1 MIYYWYRLFRIL
13 IGGKFQKKL
22 SFEDVYT
29 RSYRVGVFDCEGLRV
44 MTSHKYFVYMD
55 FIRWE
60 MIARTNFFNAI
71 VKKRLAP
78 ILGSQKIIHKKPIKL
93 GTKFNVKLETVGWD
107 DKWLYCLHTFEQ
119 NGTIMAV
126 GVTKGLVWKKDEPQ
140 ALMEVLI
147 NSGVTNLNKKTPDW
161 VLQLFD
167 NDKNILSNTELN

>member
-22 SFEDVYT
+22 SFEDIYT
-29 RSYRVGVFDCEGLRV
+29 RSYRVGVFDCEGLR
-44 MTSHKYFVYMD
+44 
-55 FIRWE
+55 
-60 MIARTNFFNAI
+60 

-93 GTKFNVKLETVGWD
+93 GTKFSVKLETVGWD

-167 NDKNILSNTELN
+167 NDRNILSNTELN